1 MRPPKIHAQEI
12 VEPDFSG
19 LDSAEDIIRD
29 AAKWGLLERLRELLH
44 VRVDDCDRGRAQLAR
59 DIAFEFA
66 SNPNP
71 ALAVDLFIN
80 ATGIGEYGP
89 SSLRHYAKR
98 HGCSHEWFRRQVEEM
113 RRRLGLPVRATST
126 SDGDLPDAA

>member
-1 MRPPKIHAQEI
+1 MMKNQNTRSEET
-12 VEPDFSG
+12 VGPDYSG

-44 VRVDDCDRGRAQLAR
+44 VRVDDDDDGRAQLAR

-71 ALAVDLFIN
+71 ALAVDVFIN
-80 ATGIGEYGP
+80 STGIGEYGP
-89 SSLRHYAKR
+89 SSLRDYAKK

-113 RRRLGLPVRATST
+113 RRRLGLPARESQ
-126 SDGDLPDAA
+126 SEFFPDAA